1 MKMEDLYAGKFD
13 AIIEASENYDKR
25 KYGLED
31 FPDLKRIFSI
41 TDTKACV
48 SGLVSLIKA
57 GPQKEQYK
65 KQFWQVLRETIEYKR
80 ILFEYEDLKR
90 IQKSLTELL
99 DKYQAAFDQGAREE
113 IGQLKS
119 YLSEQIDI
127 AYHQRLYEQEQKESK
142 RQSILIRCGIAAI
155 IALVLISIIASG
167 PSGNTA
173 DKPANDVYLN
183 SETDAV
189 IAAMA
194 VFSEYFGVKYTGKTL
209 QSPSGEEINT
219 NTDLYCFRVIRSQS
233 YDNVG
238 DIYYKGD
245 LVGIMF
251 KLNDGKCV
259 FDGFQVKELEEAVK
273 TGIQSEADSEFGE
286 AGWNIKL
293 QKSSVDEQIDVMSEM
308 GNEIYH
314 TLYNGNLE
322 DFMIREMNY
331 RKTVSQFESVYD
343 SDPDTGCKLGKIVI
357 SAVDEEDHEALLETL
372 RQKYPLLEFEYQSN
386 AL

>member
-25 KYGLED
+25 KYSLED

-48 SGLVSLIKA
+48 SELVSLIKA

-65 KQFWQVLRETIEYKR
+65 KQFWQVLRETVEYKR
-80 ILFEYEDLKR
+80 ILFEYEDLKI
-90 IQKSLTELL
+90 IQKSVKELF
-99 DKYQAAFDQGAREE
+99 DKYQAAFDQGVREE

-127 AYHQRLYEQEQKESK
+127 VCRQRRYEQEQKENK
-142 RQSILIRCGIAAI
+142 RLSIFIRCGIAAF
-155 IALVLISIIASG
+155 IALVFISIIASG
-167 PSGNTA
+167 PSGNTS
-173 DKPANDVYLN
+173 DKHINDIYVN

-194 VFSEYFGVKYTGKTL
+194 VFNEYFGVKYTGKTL

-251 KLNDGKCV
+251 KLDDNKCV
-259 FDGFQVKELEEAVK
+259 FDGFQVKELEEAAK
-273 TGIQSEADSEFGE
+273 TGIQSEVDSEFGE

-293 QKSSVDEQIDVMSEM
+293 QKSSVDEQIDVMSEAE
-308 GNEIYH
+308 NEIYH
-314 TLYNGNLE
+314 TLYSGNLD

-357 SAVDEEDHEALLETL
+357 SAADGEDHEALLETL